1 VTRLPAVLRRD
12 TARENFLM
20 LCSVQHCPLMKSEGQ
35 PERDEQLAGAI
46 IEGRDKP
53 QPQPQP

>member
-1 VTRLPAVLRRD
+1 
-12 TARENFLM
+12 
-20 LCSVQHCPLMKSEGQ
+20 MKSEGQ